1 MRCQL
6 MTFELRDLAER
17 EFRLCVQRLPESRD
31 SQGQLVVP
39 AMEVSAVEAPSPAPA
54 PGVGAATAPPAKEVQ
69 AASKEGGMKAPLL
82 AGSD

>member
-1 MRCQL
+1 
-6 MTFELRDLAER
+6 MTFELRDLTER

-54 PGVGAATAPPAKEVQ
+54 PGVGATAPPAKEVQ

>member
-1 MRCQL
+1 

-39 AMEVSAVEAPSPAPA
+39 AMEVLAAEAPSPAPA
-54 PGVGAATAPPAKEVQ
+54 PAQGPGLGAATAPPAKEVQ